1 MSGAPPGRFSRAGL
15 GFGLA
20 SSFDVAV
27 ARRQPALLRGP
38 RGRQLLITCD
48 IGGSQRDQPF
58 ETYSF
63 LILDLDRNGQWLAMQ
78 QGFRAEVM
86 PHRRRISFKAMNDG
100 VRRRALPDF
109 LALSEFLDAVLVTF
123 AVHKTDRPQIGVDP
137 DLVAELAGLWKPAVL
152 DRLMWV
158 VYLSAFLVSGFA
170 AASQDIMFIIDEDE
184 IAANVT
190 QLTELTQLFGRA
202 CSAQELP
209 MMGHLRVGTTKS
221 DDGSLA
227 LEDLAAIPDLAAGG
241 IGEFTQILQRDGAG
255 PLSPILQRLP
265 PAMTWKTRTLMAWLM
280 RRGDSLA
287 RFTCIIDARVGSPKW
302 RVTIPEWFA
311 VDDPTRLQV

>member
-1 MSGAPPGRFSRAGL
+1 MSGAPPGRFCRTGL
-15 GFGLA
+15 GVGLA
-20 SSFDVAV
+20 GAFDVAV
-27 ARRQPALLRGP
+27 ARRPPDFLRRP

-48 IGGSQRDQPF
+48 IGGSQRDQPY

-63 LILDLDRNGQWLAMQ
+63 LILDLDRNGHWLAMHQ
-78 QGFRAEVM
+78 EFRAEVM
-86 PHRRRISFKAMNDG
+86 PLRRRMSFKALNDG
-100 VRRRALPDF
+100 VRRRALPDS
-109 LALSEFLDAVLVTF
+109 LALTEFLDGVLVTF
-123 AVHKTDRPQIGVDP
+123 AVHKSDRPQISVDP
-137 DLVAELAGLWKPAVL
+137 ELIEELAGLWKPAVL

-170 AASQDIMFIIDEDE
+170 AAGQDIMFIIDEDE

-227 LEDLAAIPDLAAGG
+227 LEDLAAIPALAAGG
-241 IGEFTQILQRDGAG
+241 IGEFTHILQRDGTG
-255 PLSPILQRLP
+255 PLSPMLQRLP
-265 PAMTWKTRTLMAWLM
+265 PAMTWKTKDLDGLADAARRQPRTLHLHYRCPGGLTEVARHDTRVV
-280 RRGDSLA
+280 RRG
-287 RFTCIIDARVGSPKW
+287 
-302 RVTIPEWFA
+302 
-311 VDDPTRLQV
+311 